1 MSQKLLSS
9 RSREAAEWARELLLR
24 PEFTAVGAAIVVVA
38 VFSFMTPLFWTI
50 PTLASISSV
59 AAELGIVSIGMTI
72 LLIAG
77 HFDLSVG
84 AILGLA
90 SFFVVTLMNDFGLS
104 PVVAIVL
111 AVIGATLLG
120 LINGILQTRTG
131 IHSFIITLGTSLVYR
146 GMLLAFTGGFPRAV
160 DMPRAVSNI
169 IAGPMLFGGMRKS
182 LVWFVLITALATIL
196 LLRTR
201 LGNWIQA
208 VGQNPRAAHNLGV
221 NVTRTTVIAFMLSGA
236 LAGIVGVMQVAR
248 FASVDAM
255 RGTGIELQAVAVSVI
270 GGTLLSGGYGSAI
283 GAMMGAIVLAT
294 IQTGLVLISAPGF
307 LYTTIMGVIVV
318 GAVLVNNWFSSLISR
333 IAPMAGEE
341 AEADPTQRVSSVL
354 DGKEMPRSRG
364 EGAAIFRKVL
374 SAKQEA
380 QK

>member
-1 MSQKLLSS
+1 MSQKRLSE
-9 RSREAAEWARELLLR
+9 RSRNAAEHVRELLLR
-24 PEFTAVGAAIVVVA
+24 PEFTAVGAAIVVIT
-38 VFSFMTPLFWTI
+38 VFSIMSPLFLTI
-50 PTLASISSV
+50 PTLASVSSV

-90 SFFVVTLMNDFGLS
+90 SFFVVTLMNDFGLP
-104 PVVAIVL
+104 PVFAIFFAIV
-111 AVIGATLLG
+111 GASALG
-120 LINGILQTRTG
+120 LVNGLLQTKTG

-146 GMLLAFTGGFPRAV
+146 GMLLAFTGGFPKSV
-160 DMPRAVSNI
+160 DMPRAVSNV
-169 IAGPMLFGGMRKS
+169 IAGPILFGGMRMS
-182 LVWFVLITALATIL
+182 LVWFILITFLATIL

-208 VGQNPRAAHNLGV
+208 VGQNPKAAHNLGV
-221 NVTRTTVIAFMLSGA
+221 NVNRTTILAFVFSGG

-283 GAMMGAIVLAT
+283 GAMMGAIVLAS
-294 IQTGLVLISAPGF
+294 IQTGLVLVSAPGF

-318 GAVLVNNWFSSLISR
+318 GAVLVNNWFSTLILR
-333 IAPMAGEE
+333 IAPMTGEE
-341 AEADPTQRVSSVL
+341 TAGYTRQGVPPLRIARVSANRSEASVASQANREVP
-354 DGKEMPRSRG
+354 K
-364 EGAAIFRKVL
+364 
-374 SAKQEA
+374 
-380 QK
+380 

>member
-1 MSQKLLSS
+1 MSQKHLSE
-9 RSREAAEWARELLLR
+9 RSRNAAERMRELLLR
-24 PEFTAVGAAIVVVA
+24 PEFTAVGAAIVVIT
-38 VFSFMTPLFWTI
+38 VFSIMSPLFLTI
-50 PTLASISSV
+50 PTLASVSSV

-84 AILGLA
+84 AILGLT

-104 PVVAIVL
+104 PVFAIFF
-111 AVIGATLLG
+111 AIAGACALG
-120 LINGILQTRTG
+120 LVNGLLQTKTG

-146 GMLLAFTGGFPRAV
+146 GMLLAFTGGFPKSV
-160 DMPRAVSNI
+160 DMPREVSNV
-169 IAGPMLFGGMRKS
+169 IAGPILFGGMRMS
-182 LVWFVLITALATIL
+182 LVWFILITVLATIL

-208 VGQNPRAAHNLGV
+208 VGQNAKAAHNLGV
-221 NVTRTTVIAFMLSGA
+221 NVNRTTILAFTLSGG

-283 GAMMGAIVLAT
+283 GAMMGAIVLAS
-294 IQTGLVLISAPGF
+294 IQTGLVLVSAPGF

-318 GAVLVNNWFSSLISR
+318 GAVLVNNWFSTLISR
-333 IAPMAGEE
+333 IAPMTVEE
-341 AEADPTQRVSSVL
+341 PEGDARQLIPPLQPIPPGAIESEASVT
-354 DGKEMPRSRG
+354 SQ
-364 EGAAIFRKVL
+364 V
-374 SAKQEA
+374 KQEA

>member
-1 MSQKLLSS
+1 MSQKHLSE
-9 RSREAAEWARELLLR
+9 RSRNAAERMRELLLR
-24 PEFTAVGAAIVVVA
+24 PEFTAVGAAIVVIT
-38 VFSFMTPLFWTI
+38 VFSIMSPLFLTI
-50 PTLASISSV
+50 PTLASVSSV

-84 AILGLA
+84 AILGLT

-104 PVVAIVL
+104 PVFAIFF
-111 AVIGATLLG
+111 AIAGACALG
-120 LINGILQTRTG
+120 LVNGLLQTKTG

-146 GMLLAFTGGFPRAV
+146 GMLLAFTGGFPKSV
-160 DMPRAVSNI
+160 DMPREVSNV
-169 IAGPMLFGGMRKS
+169 IAGPILFGGMRMS
-182 LVWFVLITALATIL
+182 LVWFILITVLATIL

-208 VGQNPRAAHNLGV
+208 VGQNAKAAHNLGV
-221 NVTRTTVIAFMLSGA
+221 NVNRTTILAFTLSGG
-236 LAGIVGVMQVAR
+236 LAGIVGVMQAAR

-283 GAMMGAIVLAT
+283 GAMMGAIVLAS
-294 IQTGLVLISAPGF
+294 IQTGLVLVSAPGF

-318 GAVLVNNWFSSLISR
+318 GAVLVNNWFSTLISR
-333 IAPMAGEE
+333 IAPMTVEE
-341 AEADPTQRVSSVL
+341 PEGDARQLIPPLQLIPPGAIESEASVT
-354 DGKEMPRSRG
+354 SQ
-364 EGAAIFRKVL
+364 V
-374 SAKQEA
+374 KQEA

>member
-1 MSQKLLSS
+1 MSQKHLSE
-9 RSREAAEWARELLLR
+9 RSRNAAERMRELLLR
-24 PEFTAVGAAIVVVA
+24 PEFTAVGAAIVVIT
-38 VFSFMTPLFWTI
+38 VFSIMSPLFLTI
-50 PTLASISSV
+50 PTLASVSSV

-84 AILGLA
+84 AILGLT
-90 SFFVVTLMNDFGLS
+90 SFFVVTLMNNFGLS
-104 PVVAIVL
+104 PVFAIFF
-111 AVIGATLLG
+111 AIAGACALG
-120 LINGILQTRTG
+120 LVNGLLQTKTG

-146 GMLLAFTGGFPRAV
+146 GMLLAFTGGFPKSV
-160 DMPRAVSNI
+160 DMPREVSNV
-169 IAGPMLFGGMRKS
+169 IAGPILFGGMRMS
-182 LVWFVLITALATIL
+182 LVWFILITVLATIL

-208 VGQNPRAAHNLGV
+208 VGQNAKAAHNLGV
-221 NVTRTTVIAFMLSGA
+221 NVNRTTILAFTLSGG
-236 LAGIVGVMQVAR
+236 LAGIVGVMQAAR

-283 GAMMGAIVLAT
+283 GAMMGAIVLAS
-294 IQTGLVLISAPGF
+294 IQTGLVLVSAPGF

-318 GAVLVNNWFSSLISR
+318 GAVLVNNWFSTLISR
-333 IAPMAGEE
+333 IAPMTVEE
-341 AEADPTQRVSSVL
+341 PEGDARQLIPPLQLIPPGAIESEASVT
-354 DGKEMPRSRG
+354 SQ
-364 EGAAIFRKVL
+364 V
-374 SAKQEA
+374 KQEA

>member
-1 MSQKLLSS
+1 M
-9 RSREAAEWARELLLR
+9 RELLLR
-24 PEFTAVGAAIVVVA
+24 PEFTAVGAAIVVIT
-38 VFSFMTPLFWTI
+38 VFSIMSPLFLTI
-50 PTLASISSV
+50 PTLASVSSV

-84 AILGLA
+84 AILGLT

-104 PVVAIVL
+104 PVFAIFF
-111 AVIGATLLG
+111 AIAGACALG
-120 LINGILQTRTG
+120 LVNGLLQTKTG

-146 GMLLAFTGGFPRAV
+146 GMLLAFTGGFPKSV
-160 DMPRAVSNI
+160 DMPREVSNV
-169 IAGPMLFGGMRKS
+169 IAGPILFGGMRMS
-182 LVWFVLITALATIL
+182 LVWFILITVLATIL

-208 VGQNPRAAHNLGV
+208 VGQNAKAAHNLGV
-221 NVTRTTVIAFMLSGA
+221 NVNRTTILAFTLSGG
-236 LAGIVGVMQVAR
+236 LAGIVGVMQAAR

-283 GAMMGAIVLAT
+283 GAMMGAIVLAS
-294 IQTGLVLISAPGF
+294 IQTGLVLVSAPGF

-318 GAVLVNNWFSSLISR
+318 GAVLVNNWFSTLISR
-333 IAPMAGEE
+333 IAPMTVEE
-341 AEADPTQRVSSVL
+341 PEGDARQLIPPLQLIPPGAIESEASVT
-354 DGKEMPRSRG
+354 SQ
-364 EGAAIFRKVL
+364 V
-374 SAKQEA
+374 KQEA